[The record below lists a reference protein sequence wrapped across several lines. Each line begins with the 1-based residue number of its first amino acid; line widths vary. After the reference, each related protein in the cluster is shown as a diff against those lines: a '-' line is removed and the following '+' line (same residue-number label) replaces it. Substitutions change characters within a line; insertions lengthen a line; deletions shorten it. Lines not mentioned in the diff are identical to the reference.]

1 MLAWGGGGYGILLFV
16 QFEKGFIFGRVFLR
30 GVYTREME
38 KRDMAEKNQENN
50 AEMIPDGDLQT
61 ALEMC
66 CRNLATRNYY
76 AHAPR
81 GAQAFIALQCYTR
94 VYASRL
100 EESVYQAYL
109 GEIEKTLRKPD
120 VDYLLRGEKDGE
132 VIAYLKDVRSRLGT
146 AEQPATGRSLRRVAD
161 AQHHG
166 RLEEQPAPRVKT
178 EYEGMMDA
186 AREGQHRRTLGR
198 ICKQVGSLVLLAFL
212 GWLALGPFWKSSD
225 EKPEA
230 QPTSAKPVEQ
240 KTTPTSTAPKVAD
253 TASRIANRT
262 PANTRSLPVSFIS
275 CKDKLVAIGND
286 RRTAGG
292 VGFLVKMDGKTYFVT
307 NEHIA
312 RGPDEWFRNLYLMDG
327 TRLEFGSFEVAEGQ
341 DLVRMEV
348 KGSFP
353 AFEISAE
360 VPKMEARVVLFGN
373 TARNGTM
380 VESAGQIQAVGAF
393 RLDIDAIR
401 NVGVGHSGSPVLDE
415 VGRVVGTF
423 VYMAHDTMRDSGEKD
438 WGSQAPRVSG
448 VRQGA
453 IRLGSVKWQP
463 VAWEKYR
470 GQVETLN
477 DVVAFCKRLV
487 PFIAAQEEGVTGN
500 RFTYGVRYDELSKR
514 MFTRH
519 EDDFRP
525 CLLSL
530 SASTATFAKRQRD
543 LKNALQRQKPD
554 EDDEDVV
561 KKRQAFNAA
570 QNELNAALVKSLGQV
585 KSLLEKTEWVV
596 PQFKTDM
603 TDFLPMKWYLE
614 WTDEQLTAQKRLQ
627 QKMGEIMQEQ
637 KAEAAA
643 QTPLFDRVKN
653 CLAII
658 KAGDGAGTGFLVKLD
673 GKVWLVT
680 NEHVLRGG
688 ASFSATLPDGR
699 ALKFSPT
706 IEVAENR
713 DLVRLLVIGE
723 CEALEWFPDPPK
735 KDQRIYSY
743 GNSDGLGVLV
753 TDDASCVGKVV
764 GIGSDRIEVD
774 VKSIKGNSGGP
785 ILDSK
790 GRVLAVTT
798 WACRETDPGDWLKKG
813 TRFEDVRR
821 FCVRLNGVE
830 WKKIPWGTY
839 ASQAKILNDCELYY
853 VVCGKV
859 CFGKD
864 LKVYTVNDMGRRR
877 NPDGASFLSALSRI
891 ARADKNRR
899 DLVELHNKLVE
910 KREHEIAKKRNHGH
924 TGKSLGTLSDP
935 KDKIKRLAR
944 RYPLLL
950 KQCAVARKEA
960 LQEGVQVLGITWAA
974 ARLAEDAKA
983 LRLEF
988 QYAVE
993 KFADY
998 YRDELVGPRHLTTIY
1013 VNDDLE

>member
-1 MLAWGGGGYGILLFV
+1 
-16 QFEKGFIFGRVFLR
+16 
-30 GVYTREME
+30 
-38 KRDMAEKNQENN
+38 MAEKTQEND
-50 AEMIPDGDLQT
+50 AGMIPDGDLQT

-66 CRNLATRNYY
+66 CRNPATRNYY
-76 AHAPR
+76 AHAPH
-81 GAQAFIALQCYTR
+81 GAQAFIALQCYAR

-109 GEIEKTLRKPD
+109 GEIEKTLRTAD
-120 VDYLLRGEKDGE
+120 VDYLLRGEKDE
-132 VIAYLKDVRSRLGT
+132 DVIAYLKDVRSRLDAT
-146 AEQPATGRSLRRVAD
+146 EQPVTGRPLRRVAD
-161 AQHHG
+161 VQRDG
-166 RLEEQPAPRVKT
+166 RLGEPPAPRVKT
-178 EYEGMMDA
+178 EYESMVESAQED
-186 AREGQHRRTLGR
+186 RRRASFGK
-198 ICKQVGSLVLLAFL
+198 IFKQGGALALLAFL
-212 GWLALGPFWKSSD
+212 GWLALGPFWKSSE
-225 EKPEA
+225 EKPEN
-230 QPTSAKPVEQ
+230 PPPPAKPVER
-240 KTTPTSTAPKVAD
+240 KSAPPSTVPKVD
-253 TASRIANRT
+253 DKVSRVANRT
-262 PANTRSLPVSFIS
+262 PANARPIPVNFNS
-275 CKDKLVAIGND
+275 CRDKLVAIGND
-286 RRTAGG
+286 RRMVGG

-348 KGSFP
+348 KEALP
-353 AFEISAE
+353 AFEVASE
-360 VPKMEARVVLFGN
+360 TPKMEARVILFGN

-380 VESAGQIQAVGAF
+380 VESTGQIQAVGAF

-401 NVGVGHSGSPVLDE
+401 NVGAGHSGSPVLDE
-415 VGRVVGTF
+415 GGRVVGAF
-423 VYMAHDTMRDSGEKD
+423 VYMSKDAMRDTGEKD
-438 WGSQAPRVSG
+438 WGGQAPRVSG

-453 IRLGSVKWQP
+453 IRFGDVKWHP

-470 GQVETLN
+470 EQVEVLN

-514 MFTRH
+514 MFTRY

-530 SASTATFAKRQRD
+530 SACTATFVKRQRD
-543 LKNALQRQKPD
+543 LKNVLQKQKED

-570 QNELNAALVKSLGQV
+570 QNELNAALVKALEQV
-585 KSLLEKTEWVV
+585 KGLLEKTEWVV

-627 QKMGEIMQEQ
+627 RKMGEVAREQ

-688 ASFSATLPDGR
+688 APFSATLPDGR
-699 ALKFSPT
+699 SLKFSPT

-723 CEALEWFPDPPK
+723 CEALEWFPEPAK
-735 KDQRIYSY
+735 KNQRIYSY

-764 GIGSDRIEVD
+764 GIGSDQIEVD

-798 WACRETDPGDWLKKG
+798 WAYRKIDPGDWLKKG
-813 TRFEDVRR
+813 TRFQDVRR

-839 ASQAKILNDCELYY
+839 ASQVKILNDCELYY
-853 VVCGKV
+853 MVCGKV

-864 LKVYTVNDMGRRR
+864 LKVYQVNDMGRRG
-877 NPDGASFLSALSRI
+877 NPDSASFLSALSRV

-910 KREHEIAKKRNHGH
+910 KRAHELKKKKNHGQ
-924 TGKSLGTLSDP
+924 TGKSLGTLTDP

-950 KQCAVARKEA
+950 KQCAITRKEA
-960 LQEGVQVLGITWAA
+960 LQEGVQALEISWAV

-983 LRLEF
+983 LRLDF

-998 YRDELVGPRHLTTIY
+998 YRDELVGPSHLTTIY